1 MKNRVREM
9 RLEKGLSQK
18 ELANPLGY
26 VQPTIAAIERGQ
38 TALNIKQM
46 AEISKALD
54 CEPYELLPLEWQPQ
68 PLTEEEKQLL
78 ALFRKKTGNNEK

>member
-18 ELANPLGY
+18 ELANRLGY

-46 AEISKALD
+46 AN
-54 CEPYELLPLEWQPQ
+54 Y
-68 PLTEEEKQLL
+68 
-78 ALFRKKTGNNEK
+78 LFSIC